1 MHDTGSLFDLVGG
14 HEPYQTVTVNFYHS
28 FSDLYSINHG
38 TVAGERR
45 PVCNEFLV
53 VQHAR

>member
-14 HEPYQTVTVNFYHS
+14 HEPYRTVAVNFYHS

-38 TVAGERR
+38 TVSSSSTHSM
-45 PVCNEFLV
+45 NFQFL
-53 VQHAR
+53 